1 MQYLSS
7 SAARASASARSFFF
21 LNIPSRD
28 CGNLKSQCPIV
39 FPRCMSYEEEDTCS
53 ALLYFLDEV
62 TIQRSFPV

>member
-1 MQYLSS
+1 MLSCEEEDTCS
-7 SAARASASARSFFF
+7 TCQAVLHEHQPRPGPFFF

-53 ALLYFLDEV
+53 ALLYFLE
-62 TIQRSFPV
+62 